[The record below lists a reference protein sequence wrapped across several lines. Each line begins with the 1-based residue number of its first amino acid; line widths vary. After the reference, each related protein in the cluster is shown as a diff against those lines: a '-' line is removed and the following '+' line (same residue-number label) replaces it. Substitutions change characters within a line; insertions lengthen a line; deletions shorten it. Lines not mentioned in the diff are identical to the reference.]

1 MEVSTPGRI
10 CLFGEH
16 QDYLGL
22 PVIAMAMNLRLQIHG
37 QKRNDKKIIIHLP
50 DIGKSKSLTINDSIN
65 NKPKNIFTS
74 GIKVCIEQGLSFS
87 RGFEVEIFSRIPIQA
102 GAGSSSAL
110 MVSWINLLS
119 QMADNPID
127 WNSER
132 IGQLS
137 YQSEVVEFNLPGGM
151 MDQYSSAFGNFIY
164 LQSVPKITIH
174 QLNPNLGFF
183 VLGDSCEP
191 KDTIP
196 ILKRCRDMRLN
207 IIQKIKKRN
216 PGFDLNNQDELEVS
230 FLNKDEQNIFY
241 ATIEN
246 RNILSKALPELKKNQ
261 PDPMFIGKCL
271 LEHHKIL
278 RDSLAV
284 STVKIDNML
293 DAALDAGALGGKI
306 TGSGGGGCMFA
317 YAPDNPEIIAEAIE
331 KAGGKSVI
339 INSDIG
345 TSVKKKKK

>member
-1 MEVSTPGRI
+1 MEVSSPGRI

-22 PVIAMAMNLRLQIHG
+22 PVIAMAMNLRLKIQG

-50 DIGKSKSLTINDSIN
+50 DIRKSESFIIDDLINR
-65 NKPKNIFTS
+65 KPKNIFTS
-74 GIKVCIEQGLSFS
+74 GIKICIEEGLTFS
-87 RGFEVEIFSRIPIQA
+87 RGFEVEILSRIPIQA

-110 MVSWINLLS
+110 IVTWINFLS

-127 WNSER
+127 WNSEK

-164 LQSVPKITIH
+164 LKPLPRVTVQN
-174 QLNPNLGFF
+174 LNPNLGFF
-183 VLGDSCEP
+183 VLGDSCET
-191 KDTIP
+191 KNTIP
-196 ILKRCRDMRLN
+196 ILKRCKDMRIN
-207 IIQKIKKRN
+207 IIRKLKKRN
-216 PGFDLNNQDELEVS
+216 PNFDLNNQDLIDVS
-230 FLNKDEQNIFY
+230 FLSKDEQNILN
-241 ATIEN
+241 ATINN
-246 RNILSKALPELKKNQ
+246 RDILSKALPEMNKNQ
-261 PDPMFIGKCL
+261 PDFSFIGKCL
-271 LEHHKIL
+271 LEHHEIL
-278 RDSLAV
+278 RDVLDV

-317 YAPDNPEIIAEAIE
+317 YAPDNPEIVAEAIQ
-331 KAGGKSVI
+331 KAGGRSFV

-345 TSVKKKKK
+345 TSVKKT

>member
-1 MEVSTPGRI
+1 MEVSSPGRI

-37 QKRNDKKIIIHLP
+37 QRRNDKKIIIHLP
-50 DIGKSKSLTINDSIN
+50 DIGKSESFIINDSIN
-65 NKPKNIFTS
+65 TKPKNIFAS
-74 GIKVCIEQGLSFS
+74 GIKICIEEGLSYS
-87 RGFEVEIFSRIPIQA
+87 RGFEVEILSRIPIQA

-110 MVSWINLLS
+110 IVTWINFLS
-119 QMADNPID
+119 QIADNPID
-127 WNSER
+127 WNSEK
-132 IGQLS
+132 IAQLS

-151 MDQYSSAFGNFIY
+151 MDQYSSAFGNCIY
-164 LQSVPKITIH
+164 LQTAPRITI
-174 QLNPNLGFF
+174 QKLNPNLGFF

-207 IIQKIKKRN
+207 IIQKLKKRDPN
-216 PGFDLNNQDELEVS
+216 FDLHNQDSVDIS
-230 FLNKDEQNIFY
+230 FLSKDEQNIFNS
-241 ATIEN
+241 TVNN
-246 RNILSKALPELKKNQ
+246 RDILSKVLPELSKDQ
-261 PDPMFIGKCL
+261 PDPLFIGKCL
-271 LEHHKIL
+271 LEHHEIL
-278 RDSLAV
+278 RDVLDV

-317 YAPDNPEIIAEAIE
+317 YAPDNPEIVAEAIQ
-331 KAGGKSVI
+331 KAGGRSFV

-345 TSVKKKKK
+345 TSVKKI

>member
-1 MEVSTPGRI
+1 MEVSSPGRI

-22 PVIAMAMNLRLQIHG
+22 PVIAMAMNLRLKIQG

-50 DIGKSKSLTINDSIN
+50 DIRKSESFIIDDSIN
-65 NKPKNIFTS
+65 PKPKNIFTS
-74 GIKVCIEQGLSFS
+74 GIKICIEEGLTFS
-87 RGFEVEIFSRIPIQA
+87 RGFEVEILSRIPIQA

-110 MVSWINLLS
+110 IVTWINFLS

-127 WNSER
+127 WNSEK

-164 LQSVPKITIH
+164 LKPLPRVTI
-174 QLNPNLGFF
+174 QNLNPNLGFF
-183 VLGDSCEP
+183 VLGDSCET

-196 ILKRCRDMRLN
+196 ILKRCRDMRIN
-207 IIQKIKKRN
+207 IIQKLKKRN
-216 PGFDLNNQDELEVS
+216 PNFDLNNQDQIDVS
-230 FLNKDEQNIFY
+230 FLSKDEQNILN
-241 ATIEN
+241 ATINN
-246 RNILSKALPELKKNQ
+246 RDILSKALPELNKNQ
-261 PDPMFIGKCL
+261 PDFSFIGKCL
-271 LEHHKIL
+271 LEHHEIL
-278 RDSLAV
+278 RDVLDV

-293 DAALDAGALGGKI
+293 DAALGAGALGGKI

-317 YAPDNPEIIAEAIE
+317 YAPDNPEIVAEAIQ
-331 KAGGKSVI
+331 KAGGRSFV

-345 TSVKKKKK
+345 TSVKKT

>member
-1 MEVSTPGRI
+1 MEVSSPGRI

-50 DIGKSKSLTINDSIN
+50 DIRKSESFIINDSIN
-65 NKPKNIFTS
+65 TKPKNIFTS
-74 GIKVCIEQGLSFS
+74 GIKVCIKEGLTFS
-87 RGFEVEIFSRIPIQA
+87 RGFEVEILSRIPIQA

-110 MVSWINLLS
+110 IVSWINFLS
-119 QMADNPID
+119 QIADNPIV
-127 WNSER
+127 WNSEK

-137 YQSEVVEFNLPGGM
+137 YQSEVIEFNLPGGM

-164 LQSVPKITIH
+164 LQFAPRVTVQK
-174 QLNPNLGFF
+174 LNPNLGSF
-183 VLGDSCEP
+183 VLGDSCHP

-196 ILKRCRDMRLN
+196 ILKRCKDMRLN
-207 IIQKIKKRN
+207 IIQKLKKRD
-216 PGFDLNNQDELEVS
+216 PKFDLYNQDQVDVS
-230 FLNKDEQNIFY
+230 FLSKDEQNIFN
-241 ATIEN
+241 ATINN
-246 RNILSKALPELKKNQ
+246 RDILSKALPELNKNQ
-261 PDPMFIGKCL
+261 PDSSFIGKCL
-271 LEHHKIL
+271 LEHHEIL
-278 RDSLAV
+278 RDVLNV

-317 YAPDNPEIIAEAIE
+317 YAPDNPEIVAEAIQ
-331 KAGGKSVI
+331 KAGGRSFV

-345 TSVKKKKK
+345 TSVKKI